1 MPLSFAPMGEETII
15 TRVTGK
21 PETRRHLEDLG
32 LVSGARVI
40 PISQIGGNLILGVKG
55 SRLAISREMA
65 QKIIVNP

>member
-1 MPLSFAPMGEETII
+1 MPLSFAPMGEEAII